1 MDERCLIKVPI
12 PFSVKSDLDRICAGV
27 RRREGLHYG
36 ETAAC
41 LLVIGLREVRRAGGL
56 PSWVHSVIG
65 A

>member
-1 MDERCLIKVPI
+1 MNEPCWIKAPI
-12 PFSVKSDLDRICAGV
+12 PFSVKSDLDRICADA

-41 LLVIGLREVRRAGGL
+41 LLLIGLREVRRAGGL